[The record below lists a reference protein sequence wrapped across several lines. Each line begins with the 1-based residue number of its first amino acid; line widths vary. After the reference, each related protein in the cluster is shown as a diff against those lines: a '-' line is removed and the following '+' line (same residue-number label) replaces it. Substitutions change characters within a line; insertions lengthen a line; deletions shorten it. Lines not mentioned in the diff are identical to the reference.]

1 MGYDTTGTNDK
12 AIIAV
17 AVASAITLAGLIPF
31 FHAYFAWTV
40 EARQAEA
47 IEQGSYP
54 RWVIEEGGAT
64 RVVTAD
70 DAAAYEGSGHARR
83 ASVAEVDRLE
93 AQARLST
100 GSLPIDQAMGQ
111 VANGQRGNLRPTQN
125 ETLDAVQGWSAMEN
139 TEGVT
144 AARRAVEERAA
155 RRAAAEAEAAAA
167 AAAAAVAAEA
177 AAAEAAPGRPR
188 PRPAPAP

>member
-17 AVASAITLAGLIPF
+17 AVASALTLAGLIPF
-31 FHAYFAWTV
+31 FHTYFAWTV
-40 EARQAEA
+40 GARQAEA
-47 IEQGSYP
+47 VAQGSYP
-54 RWVIEEGGAT
+54 RWVVEEEGVT
-64 RVVTAD
+64 RAVSAE
-70 DAAAYEGSGHARR
+70 DAAAYDGPGRARR
-83 ASVAEVDRLE
+83 ASIAEVDRLE
-93 AQARLST
+93 ARARLST

-111 VANGQRGNLRPTQN
+111 VASGQRGNLRPVQN

-139 TEGVT
+139 TQGVVD
-144 AARRAVEERAA
+144 ARRAVEERAA

-167 AAAAAVAAEA
+167 AAAAAEA
-177 AAAEAAPGRPR
+177 AAAEAAAPGRPR